1 MTTITRWL
9 PDFTQAPVVRKAA
22 LAVAGLAVA
31 GGAIAGPAAAAS
43 AAPASADKSTVA
55 VQEQRDSG
63 KRNGGKELGF
73 TYKFQE
79 TYFYC
84 APAATKM
91 ALSALGKN
99 VSQDELAKKLRTTEA
114 GTSSALETTR
124 VLKEVSGKDYR
135 TVEIPGQKASKA
147 ETDRLREDIVRAVD
161 DKRPVVANIIGTST
175 DTDGHGHSYEGG
187 HYIAVVGYRD
197 GGNTV
202 KIGDS
207 WSDEGQYWISTDKL
221 ANWIAS
227 RGYSA

>member
-1 MTTITRWL
+1 MTRWL

-31 GGAIAGPAAAAS
+31 GGAIAGPAATAN
-43 AAPASADKSTVA
+43 AAPTSADKPTA
-55 VQEQRDSG
+55 AAQDSG
-63 KRNGGKELGF
+63 KRAGGKELGF

-91 ALSALGKN
+91 ALSALGKDL
-99 VSQDELAKKLRTTEA
+99 SQNELAAKLGTTEA
-114 GTSSALETTR
+114 GTSSAVETTR

-197 GGNTV
+197 GGSTV

>member
-1 MTTITRWL
+1 MTTVTRWL
-9 PDFTQAPVVRKAA
+9 PAITQTSVVRKAA
-22 LAVAGLAVA
+22 LGVAGLAFA
-31 GGAIAGPAAAAS
+31 GGAIAGPATAAH
-43 AAPASADKSTVA
+43 AAPASADKPATVS
-55 VQEQRDSG
+55 QERDGG
-63 KRNGGKELGF
+63 KRDGGKELGF

-91 ALSALGKN
+91 ALSALGKDL
-99 VSQDELAKKLRTTEA
+99 SQDELAKKLGTTEA
-114 GTSSALETTR
+114 GTNSAIETTR
-124 VLKEVSGKDYR
+124 VLKDVSGKDYR
-135 TVEIPGQKASKA
+135 TVEIPGEKASKA
-147 ETDRLREDIVRAVD
+147 EQDRLRADVVRALD
-161 DKRPVVANIIGTST
+161 DKRPVVANIIGTGV
-175 DTDGHGHSYEGG
+175 DTDGHAHSYEGG

-197 GGNTV
+197 GGDTV

>member
-9 PDFTQAPVVRKAA
+9 PDFTQVPVMRKAA
-22 LAVAGLAVA
+22 LAVAGVAMA
-31 GGAIAGPAAAAS
+31 GGTIAGPAVAAH
-43 AAPASADKSTVA
+43 AAPVSSDRAVTVA
-55 VQEQRDSG
+55 QERDGG
-63 KRNGGKELGF
+63 KRDGGKELPFKYG
-73 TYKFQE
+73 FQE

-91 ALSALGKN
+91 ALSALGKDL
-99 VSQDELAKKLRTTEA
+99 SQNDLAKRLGTTEA
-114 GTSSALETTR
+114 GTNSAIETTR

-147 ETDRLREDIVRAVD
+147 ETDRLRADVVRALD
-161 DKRPVVANIIGTST
+161 ADRPVVANIIGAGV
-175 DTDGHGHSYEGG
+175 DTDGHAHSYEGG

-207 WSDEGQYWISTDKL
+207 WSEEGQYWISTDKL

>member
-1 MTTITRWL
+1 MTTMSRWL
-9 PDFTQAPVVRKAA
+9 PDLTQAPVIRKAA
-22 LAVAGLAVA
+22 LAVAGLAMA
-31 GGAIAGPAAAAS
+31 GGAIAGPATAAH
-43 AAPASADKSTVA
+43 AAPAAADKPATAVA
-55 VQEQRDSG
+55 QQGDG
-63 KRNGGKELGF
+63 KSGGKELHFRYG
-73 TYKFQE
+73 FQE

-91 ALSALGKN
+91 ALSALGKDL
-99 VSQDELAKKLRTTEA
+99 SQDELAKKLGTTEA
-114 GTSSALETTR
+114 GTPSAIETTR

-135 TVEIPGQKASKA
+135 TVEIPGQKASRA
-147 ETDRLREDIVRAVD
+147 ETDRLRADIVRAVD
-161 DKRPVVANIIGTST
+161 DKRPVVANIIGTGV
-175 DTDGHGHSYEGG
+175 DTDGHAHSYQGG

-197 GGNTV
+197 GGDTV

>member
-1 MTTITRWL
+1 MTTVTRWL
-9 PDFTQAPVVRKAA
+9 PAITQTSVVRKAA
-22 LAVAGLAVA
+22 LGVAGLAFA
-31 GGAIAGPAAAAS
+31 GGAIAGPATVAH
-43 AAPASADKSTVA
+43 AAPVSAGKPATVA
-55 VQEQRDSG
+55 QERD
-63 KRNGGKELGF
+63 GGKELDF

-91 ALSALGKN
+91 ALSALGKDL
-99 VSQDELAKKLRTTEA
+99 SQDELAKKLATTEA
-114 GTSSALETTR
+114 GTNSAIETTR
-124 VLKEVSGKDYR
+124 VLKEVTGKDYR

-147 ETDRLREDIVRAVD
+147 ETDRLRNDVVRNID
-161 DKRPVVANIIGTST
+161 GKRPMVANIKGTSV
-175 DTDGHGHSYEGG
+175 DTDGHAHSYEGG